1 MGYRDDF
8 YVRGN
13 IIGITGP
20 VQELPSVYFKS
31 KDGEYGH
38 ITQVH
43 HYTFNWG
50 RTDVTKDP
58 GWQITNTC
66 PRQCG
71 CGSASSHEIDGKGRV
86 FHVSRGVFRP
96 LSELSAG
103 DLDVVSEAIH
113 RCPNQKTDP
122 LNTPGRQAEEQ
133 RFAQEWN
140 EAHARGPGGRRG
152 AVDFTASGLANKV
165 YGIAHPG
172 RL

>member
-20 VQELPSVYFKS
+20 VQELPSVYFRS
-31 KDGEYGH
+31 AGGEYGH
-38 ITQVH
+38 ITQI
-43 HYTFNWG
+43 HYYNFNWG
-50 RTDVTKDP
+50 RTDVTNDP
-58 GWQITNTC
+58 GWQITNAC
-66 PRQCG
+66 PAQCG
-71 CGSASSHEIDGKGRV
+71 CGSNASHEIDGNGVV
-86 FHVSRGVFRP
+86 FHVSRSLFRP
-96 LSELSAG
+96 VAGLSAA

-113 RCPNQKTDP
+113 RCPHQKTDP

-133 RFAQEWN
+133 RFDQLWTQQ
-140 EAHARGPGGRRG
+140 HAPLPGGRRG
-152 AVDFTASGLANKV
+152 AVDFTANGLANKV